1 MQKIY
6 LIYLHSFYNTPINY
20 TCIVHLI
27 SLSHAHLAARSK
39 VKYLVEIVGT
49 FVLVYAVCTAA
60 TVYSGPNFLVGI
72 VGLDKL
78 STIGVGLVAAF
89 VVIAITYATAYRS
102 GAQINP
108 AVTIALL
115 ATGKIRAKE
124 AALFIACQILGAVLG
139 AAVVYS
145 MFGGTMAAS
154 LTLPADN
161 NVIRALILETV
172 MTFTAV
178 YVILTTLHNIKNK
191 MAYAVGLLAIGFAF
205 GFNVILG
212 GNVSG
217 ASMNP
222 ARSFGPALLVWN
234 FDYQWI
240 YWVAPIL
247 GGLIASG
254 LYRVLHKDLD
264 LP

>member
-1 MQKIY
+1 MVP
-6 LIYLHSFYNTPINY
+6 T
-20 TCIVHLI
+20 
-27 SLSHAHLAARSK
+27 
-39 VKYLVEIVGT
+39 
-49 FVLVYAVCTAA
+49 
-60 TVYSGPNFLVGI
+60 
-72 VGLDKL
+72 
-78 STIGVGLVAAF
+78 F
-89 VVIAITYATAYRS
+89 VVISLTYATAYRS
-102 GAQINP
+102 GVQINP

-115 ATGKIRAKE
+115 ATRKIRPKE
-124 AALFIACQILGAVLG
+124 GALFIACQILGAVLG

-145 MFGGTMAAS
+145 MFGGAMAAS

-161 NVIRALILETV
+161 NAVRALILETV

-178 YVILTTLHNIKNK
+178 YVILTTLHNTKNK
-191 MAYAVGLLAIGFAF
+191 IAYAVGLLAIGFAF

-222 ARSFGPALLVWN
+222 ARSFGPALIVWN

-240 YWVAPIL
+240 YWVTPIL

-254 LYRVLHKDLD
+254 LYIVLHKDLD
-264 LP
+264 IPSPPT

>member
-1 MQKIY
+1 MQK
-6 LIYLHSFYNTPINY
+6 
-20 TCIVHLI
+20 
-27 SLSHAHLAARSK
+27 K
-39 VKYLVEIVGT
+39 
-49 FVLVYAVCTAA
+49 
-60 TVYSGPNFLVGI
+60 
-72 VGLDKL
+72 
-78 STIGVGLVAAF
+78 
-89 VVIAITYATAYRS
+89 
-102 GAQINP
+102 Q
-108 AVTIALL
+108 
-115 ATGKIRAKE
+115 
-124 AALFIACQILGAVLG
+124 ALFIACQILGAVIG

-145 MFGGTMAAS
+145 MFGSAMAAS

-161 NVIRALILETV
+161 NAVRALILETV

-178 YVILTTLHNIKNK
+178 YVILTTLHHTKNK
-191 MAYAVGLLAIGFAF
+191 IAYAVGLLAIGFAF

-222 ARSFGPALLVWN
+222 ARSFGPALIVWN

-254 LYRVLHKDLD
+254 LYMGLHKDLD
-264 LP
+264 LPSPPK

>member
-1 MQKIY
+1 MY
-6 LIYLHSFYNTPINY
+6 CESDR
-20 TCIVHLI
+20 
-27 SLSHAHLAARSK
+27 LSHVNLAAESK
-39 VKYLVEIVGT
+39 IKYLVEIVGT
-49 FVLVYAVCTAA
+49 FILVYAVCTAA
-60 TVYSGPNFLVGI
+60 TVYHGPNILVGM

-78 STIGVGLVAAF
+78 STIGVGLVATF
-89 VVIAITYATAYRS
+89 VVISLTYATAYRS

-115 ATGKIRAKE
+115 ATRKIRAKE
-124 AALFIACQILGAVLG
+124 AALFIACQILGAVIG

-145 MFGGTMAAS
+145 MFGSTMTAS

-161 NVIRALILETV
+161 NAVRALILETV

-178 YVILTTLHNIKNK
+178 YVILTTLHNTKNK
-191 MAYAVGLLAIGFAF
+191 IAYAVGLLAIGFAF

-222 ARSFGPALLVWN
+222 ARSFGPALIVWN

-247 GGLIASG
+247 GALIAAG
-254 LYRVLHKDLD
+254 LYIVLHKDLD
-264 LP
+264 LPLPEAEQIKKG